1 MNLDFSR
8 SGRFR
13 GYASIFNSPDL
24 AHDVIMPGAFAR
36 SLHRRGTKR
45 VRMLYQHEAAQP
57 IGIWHELKEDG
68 QGLLVEGSLLLDVER
83 AHDVWKLIGA
93 GAIDG
98 LSIGFRTI
106 RSGTARQHGV
116 RVVHEIDLVEI
127 SIVTFPMHPQAR
139 VSRLGA
145 ITPIPQNLP
154 SQNLM
159 AQNLMAQ
166 NLMAQNL
173 MAQNL
178 MAQKLRDAAKHIS
191 PHF

>member
-1 MNLDFSR
+1 MNLEPSFELSLKPER
-8 SGRFR
+8 TGLFR

-57 IGIWHELKEDG
+57 IGVWHRLKEDG
-68 QGLLVEGSLLLDVER
+68 QGLWVEGRLLLEVER
-83 AHDVWKLIGA
+83 AHDVWKLMNV

-106 RSGTARQHGV
+106 QSGASRQRGV
-116 RVVHEIDLVEI
+116 RIVHEIDLVEI

-139 VSRLGA
+139 VGRLA
-145 ITPIPQNLP
+145 PRQTPRQPQDSSLNL
-154 SQNLM
+154 
-159 AQNLMAQ
+159 
-166 NLMAQNL
+166 
-173 MAQNL
+173 
-178 MAQKLRDAAKHIS
+178 AQKLRHAARHLSSHPLPPIGN
-191 PHF
+191 